1 MTSLVELVAPVFG
14 LVALGFLAVRASVLD
29 TGGVRGLV
37 AFVFNF
43 ALPVLLFRNMAG
55 MEIPERIPWSVLVA
69 FYLPALSIY
78 AGAMA
83 LARWGFHRP
92 THEQAIFGMAASFS
106 NTVLLGI
113 PIALPALGPEAA
125 LPVFLIIAFH
135 SATFMPLT
143 LALVHLGRGEGV
155 SAPKQARTLAR
166 ALVTDPIVMG
176 ILVGLA
182 ANLGSVTLPGWLER
196 LAELLAA
203 AAMPCALFAM
213 GASLAGN
220 PAGTDG
226 AAPWALAGLKL
237 VAHPALVWVVA
248 VPVLGLQGVWAQ
260 AAVLMAAMP
269 TGVNVYLF
277 GARHGA
283 AAPVAARTVLVA
295 SVGSVATISVL
306 LALLKG

>member
-1 MTSLVELVAPVFG
+1 LTSLLDVVAPVFG
-14 LVALGFLAVRASVLD
+14 LVALGFVAVRASFLD
-29 TGGVRGLV
+29 SGGVRGLV

-43 ALPVLLFRNMAG
+43 ALPVLLFRTMGG

-69 FYLPALSIY
+69 FYVPALTIY
-78 AGAMA
+78 GLGMA
-83 LARWGFHRP
+83 LARWGFGRP

-125 LPVFLIIAFH
+125 LPVFLIVAFH

-155 SAPKQARTLAR
+155 SPSEQAATLAK
-166 ALVTDPIVMG
+166 ALVKDPIVMG

-182 ANLGSVTLPGWLER
+182 ANLGSVALPGWLDR
-196 LAELLAA
+196 LAELLAT

-213 GASLAGN
+213 GASLAGS

-226 AAPWALAGLKL
+226 TAPWILSALKL
-237 VAHPALVWVVA
+237 VAHPILVWAVA
-248 VPVLGLQGVWAQ
+248 VPVLGLRGVWAN
-260 AAVLMAAMP
+260 AAILMAAMP

-277 GARHGA
+277 GARHDA

-295 SVGSVATISVL
+295 TAASVATISAVL
-306 LALLKG
+306 AALVR

>member
-1 MTSLVELVAPVFG
+1 MIPLLGVVAPVFA
-14 LVALGFLAVRASVLD
+14 LVALGFLSVRASVLD
-29 TGGVRGLV
+29 TAGVRGLV

-55 MEIPERIPWSVLVA
+55 MEIPDRIPWAVLVA
-69 FYLPALSIY
+69 FYVPALSVY
-78 AGAMA
+78 ALGMA
-83 LARWGFHRP
+83 LARWGFGRP

-143 LALVHLGRGEGV
+143 LALVHLGRGERV
-155 SAPKQARTLAR
+155 TAPEQAAVLAR
-166 ALVTDPIVMG
+166 AMVKDPIVMG

-182 ANLGSVTLPGWLER
+182 ANLAQVTLPGWLDRVTEM
-196 LAELLAA
+196 LAT

-213 GASLAGN
+213 GASLAGS
-220 PAGTDG
+220 PSGTDG
-226 AAPWALAGLKL
+226 AAPWALAALKL
-237 VAHPALVWVVA
+237 VAHPLLVWVVA
-248 VPVLGLQGVWAQ
+248 GPVLGLEGVWRTAP
-260 AAVLMAAMP
+260 VLLAAMP

-277 GARHGA
+277 GARHGT

-295 SVGSVATISVL
+295 AAASVATISVA
-306 LALLKG
+306 LALLAR

>member
-1 MTSLVELVAPVFG
+1 MTSLIELVAPVFG

-43 ALPVLLFRNMAG
+43 ALPVLLFRSMAG
-55 MEIPERIPWSVLVA
+55 MEIPERIPWSVLLA
-69 FYLPALSIY
+69 FYVPALTTY
-78 AGAMA
+78 ALGMG
-83 LARWGFHRP
+83 LARWGFARP
-92 THEQAIFGMAASFS
+92 MHEQAIFGMAASFS

-155 SAPKQARTLAR
+155 PASEQAAVLIR
-166 ALVTDPIVMG
+166 ALVKDPIVMG

-182 ANLGSVTLPGWLER
+182 ANLGGVTLPGWLDR
-196 LAELLAA
+196 LAELLAS

-213 GASLAGN
+213 GSSLAGN
-220 PAGTDG
+220 PSGSDG
-226 AAPWALAGLKL
+226 SAPWALAGLKL
-237 VAHPALVWVVA
+237 VVHPLLVWVVA
-248 VPVLGLQGVWAQ
+248 VPLLGLSGVWAS

-277 GARHGA
+277 GARHDA
-283 AAPVAARTVLVA
+283 AGPVAARTVLVA
-295 SVGSVATISVL
+295 SVASVATISVL
-306 LALLKG
+306 LALLGR

>member
-1 MTSLVELVAPVFG
+1 MTALVELVAPVFG
-14 LVALGFLAVRASVLD
+14 MVALGFLAVRASVLD

-43 ALPVLLFRNMAG
+43 ALPVLLFRSMAG
-55 MEIPERIPWSVLVA
+55 MEIPERIPWSVLLA
-69 FYLPALSIY
+69 FYVPALTVY
-78 AGAMA
+78 AVGMA
-83 LARWGFHRP
+83 LARWGFGRP
-92 THEQAIFGMAASFS
+92 MHEQAIFGMAASFS

-113 PIALPALGPEAA
+113 PIALPALGPGAA

-155 SAPKQARTLAR
+155 PASEQAAVLAR
-166 ALVTDPIVMG
+166 ALVRDPIVMG

-182 ANLGSVTLPGWLER
+182 ANLGSVTLPGWLDR
-196 LAELLAA
+196 LAELLAS

-213 GASLAGN
+213 GASLAGS
-220 PAGTDG
+220 PSGSDG

-237 VAHPALVWVVA
+237 VVHPLLVWVVA
-248 VPVLGLQGVWAQ
+248 VPLLGLSGVWAS
-260 AAVLMAAMP
+260 AAVLMAGMP

-277 GARHGA
+277 GARHDA
-283 AAPVAARTVLVA
+283 AGPVAARTVLVA
-295 SVGSVATISVL
+295 SVGSVVTISVL
-306 LALLKG
+306 LALLGR

>member
-1 MTSLVELVAPVFG
+1 MTSLLDLVAPVFG
-14 LVALGFLAVRASVLD
+14 LVALGFVAVRSSVLD

-43 ALPVLLFRNMAG
+43 ALPVLLFRTMVG

-69 FYLPALSIY
+69 FYVPALTIY
-78 AGAMA
+78 ALGMA
-83 LARWGFHRP
+83 LARWGFGRP
-92 THEQAIFGMAASFS
+92 THEQAIFGMASSFS
-106 NTVLLGI
+106 NTVFLGI
-113 PIALPALGPEAA
+113 PIALPALGPDAA
-125 LPVFLIIAFH
+125 LPVLLIVAFH

-143 LALVHLGRGEGV
+143 LALVHLGRGVGV
-155 SAPKQARTLAR
+155 SASEQTATLAR
-166 ALVTDPIVMG
+166 SLVKDPIVMG

-182 ANLGSVTLPGWLER
+182 ANLGSVALPGWLDR
-196 LAELLAA
+196 LAELLAT

-213 GASLAGN
+213 GASLAGS

-226 AAPWALAGLKL
+226 TAPWTLAAMKL
-237 VAHPALVWVVA
+237 VAHPLLVWVVA
-248 VPVLGLQGVWAQ
+248 VPVLGLRGVWAD

-277 GARHGA
+277 GARHDA

-295 SVGSVATISVL
+295 TVASVATISAV
-306 LALLKG
+306 LALLGR